1 MKLPLMNSIKIFW
14 EESFSYILIYGA
26 YALIVCGI
34 ILYIENRQL
43 ESDLVFNKLIYSN
56 MTVCLLAIVLFTLS
70 LFTGGWLTQ
79 LFGGEIMTF
88 IVTVI
93 ISLVLIYFI
102 KIFFINYFDLQFIS
116 PKKISIIT
124 SLSLFGPFILFTGF
138 IFALGAGF
146 KN

>member
-14 EESFSYILIYGA
+14 EESFSYILIYGV

-43 ESDLVFNKLIYSN
+43 ESDLVFNKLLYTNVAI
-56 MTVCLLAIVLFTLS
+56 CFLALVLFTLS
-70 LFTGGWLTQ
+70 LFAGGWLTQ
-79 LFGGEIMTF
+79 LFGGELMTF

-93 ISLVLIYFI
+93 ISLVLIYVMKMFL
-102 KIFFINYFDLQFIS
+102 INYFDLQFVS
-116 PKKISIIT
+116 SRKISIIT

-146 KN
+146 RN